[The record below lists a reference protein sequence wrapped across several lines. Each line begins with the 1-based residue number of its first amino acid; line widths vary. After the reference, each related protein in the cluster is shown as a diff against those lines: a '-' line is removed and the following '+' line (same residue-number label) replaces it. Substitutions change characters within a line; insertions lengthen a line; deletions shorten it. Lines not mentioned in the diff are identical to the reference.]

1 MKNIKI
7 KKSFVYLFAF
17 FIFLFSSCNQ
27 LVSSLNNTSQPENSS
42 LVNKSDNCS
51 VTINLL
57 SANSGERSIGTADAA
72 TFTVAK
78 YNLVAQAQSQNLIE
92 MDFTENTVTLELAY
106 GYEWTITVKA
116 YSDSAKSQLILAGE
130 QTFTPSDGNPSLD
143 LEITPVIDSTLGN
156 GYYSYN
162 FIFPSSS
169 LVDFYKVCYK
179 MDTSQTFSEE
189 TSVENG
195 GTFTVTN
202 VGGAGISAGK
212 HSFSL
217 KVESY
222 SGTTKIAYVLKS
234 YDLMIC
240 ANQTANKWCV
250 SSGTTSTFSDG
261 DITFSESDL
270 KISSSDSYSKLS
282 NVTYSF
288 SSDSNLQVSPVFNQT
303 DTAYSFVYA
312 STTTSATLNLTTQY
326 AGQEII
332 SSLTPTISSTDSSGQ
347 QTLVYIVGSGTY
359 TFTVLSPDKL
369 SQTVYT
375 FTGVSS

>member
-130 QTFTPSDGNPSLD
+130 ETFTPSDGNPSLD

-169 LVDFYKVCYK
+169 FVDFYKVCYK

-195 GTFTVTN
+195 GTFTMTN

-217 KVESY
+217 KVES
-222 SGTTKIAYVLKS
+222 
-234 YDLMIC
+234 
-240 ANQTANKWCV
+240 
-250 SSGTTSTFSDG
+250 
-261 DITFSESDL
+261 
-270 KISSSDSYSKLS
+270 
-282 NVTYSF
+282 
-288 SSDSNLQVSPVFNQT
+288 
-303 DTAYSFVYA
+303 YSFVYA

>member
-1 MKNIKI
+1 MKTIKI

-42 LVNKSDNCS
+42 LVNKSANCS

-57 SANSGERSIGTADAA
+57 SANSGERSIG
-72 TFTVAK
+72 
-78 YNLVAQAQSQNLIE
+78 
-92 MDFTENTVTLELAY
+92 
-106 GYEWTITVKA
+106 
-116 YSDSAKSQLILAGE
+116 SAE
-130 QTFTPSDGNPSLD
+130 TFTPSDGNPSLD

-169 LVDFYKVCYK
+169 FVDFYKVCYK

-195 GTFTVTN
+195 GTFTMTN
-202 VGGAGISAGK
+202 VGVAGISAGK

-288 SSDSNLQVSPVFNQT
+288 SSDSNLQVSPVFNQI

-332 SSLTPTISSTDSSGQ
+332 SSLAPTISSTDSSGQ
-347 QTLVYIVGSGTY
+347 QTLVYNVGSGTY

>member
-130 QTFTPSDGNPSLD
+130 ETFTPSDGNPSLD

-189 TSVENG
+189 TSVEKG

-288 SSDSNLQVSPVFNQT
+288 SSDSNLQVSPAFNQT

>member
-169 LVDFYKVCYK
+169 FVDFYKVCYK

-189 TSVENG
+189 TSVEKG

-217 KVESY
+217 KVES
-222 SGTTKIAYVLKS
+222 
-234 YDLMIC
+234 
-240 ANQTANKWCV
+240 
-250 SSGTTSTFSDG
+250 
-261 DITFSESDL
+261 
-270 KISSSDSYSKLS
+270 
-282 NVTYSF
+282 
-288 SSDSNLQVSPVFNQT
+288 
-303 DTAYSFVYA
+303 YSFVYA

>member
-1 MKNIKI
+1 MKTIKI

-130 QTFTPSDGNPSLD
+130 ETFTPSDGNPSLD

-169 LVDFYKVCYK
+169 LVDFYQVCYK

-195 GTFTVTN
+195 GTFTMTN

-288 SSDSNLQVSPVFNQT
+288 SSDSNLQVSPAFNQT

>member
-1 MKNIKI
+1 MKKIKI

-51 VTINLL
+51 VTINVL

-130 QTFTPSDGNPSLD
+130 ETFTPSDGNPSLD

-169 LVDFYKVCYK
+169 FVDFYKVCYK

-195 GTFTVTN
+195 GTFTMTN

-250 SSGTTSTFSDG
+250 SSGTTSTFSDC

>member
-1 MKNIKI
+1 M
-7 KKSFVYLFAF
+7 
-17 FIFLFSSCNQ
+17 
-27 LVSSLNNTSQPENSS
+27 SSLNNTSQPENSS

-130 QTFTPSDGNPSLD
+130 ETFTPSDGNPSLD

-195 GTFTVTN
+195 GTFTMTN

-217 KVESY
+217 KVES
-222 SGTTKIAYVLKS
+222 
-234 YDLMIC
+234 
-240 ANQTANKWCV
+240 
-250 SSGTTSTFSDG
+250 
-261 DITFSESDL
+261 
-270 KISSSDSYSKLS
+270 
-282 NVTYSF
+282 
-288 SSDSNLQVSPVFNQT
+288 
-303 DTAYSFVYA
+303 YSFVYA

-332 SSLTPTISSTDSSGQ
+332 SSLTPTISSTDSAGQ

>member
-7 KKSFVYLFAF
+7 KKSFVYFFAF
-17 FIFLFSSCNQ
+17 FIFFFSSCNQ

-130 QTFTPSDGNPSLD
+130 ETFTPSDGNPSLD

-195 GTFTVTN
+195 GTFTMTN

-217 KVESY
+217 KVES
-222 SGTTKIAYVLKS
+222 
-234 YDLMIC
+234 
-240 ANQTANKWCV
+240 
-250 SSGTTSTFSDG
+250 
-261 DITFSESDL
+261 
-270 KISSSDSYSKLS
+270 
-282 NVTYSF
+282 
-288 SSDSNLQVSPVFNQT
+288 
-303 DTAYSFVYA
+303 YSFVYA

-332 SSLTPTISSTDSSGQ
+332 SSLTPTISSTDSAGQ

>member
-57 SANSGERSIGTADAA
+57 SANSGERSIG
-72 TFTVAK
+72 
-78 YNLVAQAQSQNLIE
+78 
-92 MDFTENTVTLELAY
+92 
-106 GYEWTITVKA
+106 
-116 YSDSAKSQLILAGE
+116 SAE
-130 QTFTPSDGNPSLD
+130 TFTPSDGNPSLD

-195 GTFTVTN
+195 GTFTMTN

-217 KVESY
+217 KVES
-222 SGTTKIAYVLKS
+222 
-234 YDLMIC
+234 
-240 ANQTANKWCV
+240 
-250 SSGTTSTFSDG
+250 
-261 DITFSESDL
+261 
-270 KISSSDSYSKLS
+270 
-282 NVTYSF
+282 
-288 SSDSNLQVSPVFNQT
+288 
-303 DTAYSFVYA
+303 YSFVYA

>member
-169 LVDFYKVCYK
+169 LVDFYQVCYK

-189 TSVENG
+189 TSVEKG
-195 GTFTVTN
+195 GTFTMTN
-202 VGGAGISAGK
+202 VGGIGISAGK

-217 KVESY
+217 KVES
-222 SGTTKIAYVLKS
+222 
-234 YDLMIC
+234 
-240 ANQTANKWCV
+240 
-250 SSGTTSTFSDG
+250 
-261 DITFSESDL
+261 
-270 KISSSDSYSKLS
+270 
-282 NVTYSF
+282 
-288 SSDSNLQVSPVFNQT
+288 
-303 DTAYSFVYA
+303 YSFVYA